1 MVTTASPKTPKT
13 KPAGR
18 AGAMDAFKAQMLQA
32 VRRDDAPGRAA
43 TAAVTAPK
51 PVEPATPEPVRAEV
65 RPAADEVP
73 EAAPRPS
80 FADADDHA
88 AKQAAPVV
96 TALPP
101 APEPAADPE
110 PEPAAAK
117 PRRRAKKGGAAAA
130 GKVAEPLPL
139 IEQFTVSLDASE
151 LRQLTVIKTEL
162 QDRGII
168 GHKIADAWLM
178 RLALRAWNPGD
189 HDLAADVA
197 AMRAADG
204 RGKR

>member
-51 PVEPATPEPVRAEV
+51 PAEPAPEPVRAEV

-73 EAAPRPS
+73 EVAPRPS
-80 FADADDHA
+80 FADLDDAA
-88 AKQAAPVV
+88 AKQSAPVI
-96 TALPP
+96 TELPQ
-101 APEPAADPE
+101 APEPLTDPE
-110 PEPAAAK
+110 PEPAPAK